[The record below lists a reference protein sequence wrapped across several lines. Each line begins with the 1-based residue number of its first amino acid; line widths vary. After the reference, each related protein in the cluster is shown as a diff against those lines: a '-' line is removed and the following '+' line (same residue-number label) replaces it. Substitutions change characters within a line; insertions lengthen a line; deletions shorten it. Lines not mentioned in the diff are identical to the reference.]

1 MAQHNL
7 RLEITDKWTLK
18 PHCNHDRS
26 LMKVSSESNISD
38 FKLFHINCCRIYLQ
52 VLSVADISTA
62 DGTNIREE
70 ILSCMRIKDRK
81 SPLVWP
87 NQQEPTSQQ
96 KLYWKSA
103 LYKCLFQS
111 KSSDSQYLKHRLGKG
126 HMHSI
131 KKWKFFYSPTTRK
144 LWRQTISTWLIHNQ
158 VSSSQLSIQCQPVGY
173 APPRKLP
180 FALAMSPKNG
190 GFLPPQRDRH
200 RGRSN

>member
-52 VLSVADISTA
+52 VISVADISTA

-87 NQQEPTSQQ
+87 NQQEHTSQQ
-96 KLYWKSA
+96 KLHWKSA

-131 KKWKFFYSPTTRK
+131 KKWKFFYSPTTKK

-173 APPRKLP
+173 AAPRK
-180 FALAMSPKNG
+180 
-190 GFLPPQRDRH
+190 
-200 RGRSN
+200 